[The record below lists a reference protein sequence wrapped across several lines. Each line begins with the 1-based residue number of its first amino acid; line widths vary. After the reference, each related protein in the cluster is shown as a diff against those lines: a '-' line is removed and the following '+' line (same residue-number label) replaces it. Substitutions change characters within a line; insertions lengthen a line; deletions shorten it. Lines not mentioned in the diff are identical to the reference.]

1 MSGDIGKSWKMDTI
15 PPWLMKPCC
24 MLTPSSDASSP
35 DCRPPLM
42 RASKALLPPP
52 VLTPGISVAN
62 AAAARGPLF
71 ISSGSWLR
79 VSGAMPCS
87 CVPVT
92 LNIDDPPTTSTRESC
107 CPIGNVIS
115 TRCTELSVTSI
126 SGCVTCWNP
135 LLIAS
140 TAYLPGGKLRNE
152 YSPLAVVTVVAI
164 VWSVATLRS
173 VTATSATTP
182 PVESLMTP
190 VMAPLTVW
198 PEAAA
203 GSSRR
208 INTALRSGRRTVMG
222 TSPSMML
229 GAVNPADHSD

>member
-1 MSGDIGKSWKMDTI
+1 METI

-92 LNIDDPPTTSTRESC
+92 LRIDDPPTTSTRESC

-115 TRCTELSVTSI
+115 TRCTELSVTSM
-126 SGCVTCWNP
+126 SGCVTCWKP
-135 LLIAS
+135 LLMAS
-140 TAYLPGGKLRNE
+140 TAYLPGGRLRNA
-152 YSPLAVVTVVAI
+152 YSPLALVTVVAI

-182 PVESLMTP
+182 PVASLMTP

-198 PEAAA
+198 PEVAA
-203 GSSRR
+203 GSSSRV
-208 INTALRSGRRTVMG
+208 NTTLTSGRRTVMR
-222 TSPSMML
+222 TSP
-229 GAVNPADHSD
+229 